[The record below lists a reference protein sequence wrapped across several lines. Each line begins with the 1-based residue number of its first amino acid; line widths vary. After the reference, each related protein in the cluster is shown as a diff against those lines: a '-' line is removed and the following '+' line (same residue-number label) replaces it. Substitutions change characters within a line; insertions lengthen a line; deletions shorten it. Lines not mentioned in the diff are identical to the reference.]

1 MVPDLPAERPDDAA
15 EKTSA
20 TELVVMLYDELR
32 RLAASRLRAL
42 PAGQTLQATA
52 LVNEAFLRI
61 QGRGEK
67 VWDGRRHFFG
77 AAARA
82 MHDILV
88 ERARSRRRQKR
99 GGGQQ
104 PVSLDDDFAAD
115 ALALPEPGV
124 DVLALSETL
133 QALAHEQ
140 PRCHEIVMLRYFA
153 GLEVGE
159 IAAMLDRSERTV
171 GREWKFARA
180 WLKDA
185 MGA

>member
-1 MVPDLPAERPDDAA
+1 MVPDLPPESPGDDA
-15 EKTSA
+15 EKAST

-32 RLAASRLRAL
+32 QLAAARLRAL
-42 PAGQTLQATA
+42 PVGQTLQPTA

-61 QGRGEK
+61 QSRGEK
-67 VWDGRRHFFG
+67 AWDGKRHFFG

-88 ERARSRRRQKR
+88 ERARRRQRQKR

-104 PVSLDDDFAAD
+104 QLSLDDDFVAD

-124 DVLALSETL
+124 DVLELAEALQS
-133 QALAHEQ
+133 LAQEQ

-153 GLEVGE
+153 GLELGE
-159 IAAMLDRSERTV
+159 IAPLLDLSERTI
-171 GREWKFARA
+171 GREWQFARA